1 MKKRAFITTAI
12 VFIAAILILG
22 VSYTSQISKGQL
34 IYWLE
39 FKSPETSIK
48 QFRGYRVLGDSNF
61 VDKDYAR
68 GFDCIR
74 VYNAVGDT
82 LWRGDVVIWCQT
94 ALGLVATVAYT
105 ADPETLTIAIS
116 GGDERCPL
124 NISSTSYSLANACT
138 LEVSGLL
145 WSQSTAVESI
155 IHTATGL
162 KYSVNYWDSLTQVR
176 MLGWDTNDSI
186 VVNAYRTQAVDTVT
200 THNSILA
207 AGVVHGGFLNENYIL
222 DKNWGYL
229 AVYGI
234 YDSVKVLGATTE
246 LLVGM
251 PLHTSNTGRWGLG
264 NATSTV
270 GAGIG
275 RLLESG
281 NTDGYYK
288 VFLMKE

>member
-1 MKKRAFITTAI
+1 MKKRSIITAVI
-12 VFIAAILILG
+12 IFIAAIFVLG

-39 FKSPETSIK
+39 FKSPQTSIK

-61 VDKDYAR
+61 INKDYAR

-94 ALGLVATVAYT
+94 ALDLVATVAYS
-105 ADPETLTIAIS
+105 ADPETLTIALS
-116 GGDERCPL
+116 GALEKCPL
-124 NISSTSYSLANACT
+124 NISSTSYSLADACT
-138 LEVSGLL
+138 LEISGLL

-155 IHTATGL
+155 IHTATGVG
-162 KYSVNYWDSLTQVR
+162 YSVNYWDSLTQVR
-176 MLGWDTNDSI
+176 MLGWDANDSI
-186 VVNAYRTQAVDTVT
+186 TVNAYRTQAVDTVT
-200 THNSILA
+200 SANSILA

-222 DKNWGYL
+222 DKNWGYI
-229 AVYGI
+229 ATHGI
-234 YDSVKVLGATTE
+234 YDSVKILGATTE

-251 PLHTSNTGRWGLG
+251 PLHTSTTGRWGLG

-270 GAGIG
+270 GAGLG

-281 NTDGYYK
+281 NTDTYYK
-288 VFLMKE
+288 VFLTKE